1 MRKNKKT
8 ILFLIQAL
16 VPFVVITLLFLLLP
30 SILMIIDS
38 FKSGSGSFTLE
49 NYKIALTNMFYLKA
63 ISNSIQISLISSL
76 IGLIIALV
84 CAYSISNFS
93 EKVQN
98 SFITI
103 LNMTSNY
110 SGVPLAFGYIVLLGN
125 TGMFVLLFKH
135 LGLNAL
141 NNFNLYSWIG
151 LIITYVYFQIPLA
164 IMVLYPS
171 FLGIKKE
178 WRQSAML
185 LGANSIQ
192 FWTKIGIPVL
202 IPSVVG
208 TLSILFANAMG
219 AYATAYA
226 LVGKNYNL
234 LTIRIGSLVVGDIR
248 PQPELAGALAVILG
262 ITTISMMIINE
273 RMSKYIKRG

>member
-1 MRKNKKT
+1 MYKNKKT
-8 ILFLIQAL
+8 ILFIVQSL

-30 SILMIIDS
+30 TIMMIIDS

-49 NYKIALTNMFYLKA
+49 NYKTALTNMFYLKS
-63 ISNSIQISLISSL
+63 ITNSIQISLISSL
-76 IGLIIALV
+76 IGITVALV
-84 CAYSISNFS
+84 CAYSISNYS
-93 EKVQN
+93 EKAQN
-98 SFITI
+98 SIITI

-110 SGVPLAFGYIVLLGN
+110 SGVPLAFGYIVLIGN
-125 TGMFVLLFKH
+125 TGMFILLFKH
-135 LGLNAL
+135 FGLNAL
-141 NNFNLYSWIG
+141 SNFNIYSWIG

-164 IMVLYPS
+164 IMLLYPS

-185 LGANSIQ
+185 LGANSFQ
-192 FWTKIGIPVL
+192 FWAKIGMPVL
-202 IPSVVG
+202 IPSIVG

-234 LTIRIGSLVVGDIR
+234 LTIRIGSLVVGDIM
-248 PQPELAGALAVILG
+248 PKPELAGALAVILG
-262 ITTISMMIINE
+262 ITTVSMMIINE
-273 RMSKYIKRG
+273 KMSKYIKRG

>member
-1 MRKNKKT
+1 MFKNKKSL
-8 ILFLIQAL
+8 LFIVQAL
-16 VPFVVITLLFLLLP
+16 IPFVVITLLFLLLP
-30 SILMIIDS
+30 SIMMIIDS

-49 NYKIALTNMFYLKA
+49 NYKTSLTNMFYLKA

-98 SFITI
+98 SIITI

-135 LGLNAL
+135 FGLNGL

-185 LGANSIQ
+185 LGANSTQ

-202 IPSVVG
+202 LPSIVG

-226 LVGKNYNL
+226 LVGRNYNL
-234 LTIRIGSLVVGDIR
+234 LTIRIGALVVGDIMPE
-248 PQPELAGALAVILG
+248 PQLAGALAVILG

-273 RMSKYIKRG
+273 KMSKYIKRG

>member
-76 IGLIIALV
+76 IGLIVALV

-93 EKVQN
+93 EKAQN

-110 SGVPLAFGYIVLLGN
+110 TGVPLAFGYIVLLGN

-135 LGLNAL
+135 FGLNSL

-226 LVGKNYNL
+226 LVGRNYNL
-234 LTIRIGSLVVGDIR
+234 LTIRIGSLVVGDIM